1 MWQTMAQ
8 TERTTLVENHQLV
21 QSALFFSKT
30 GLACQKTAALYL
42 KLASQSF
49 KVFSVPLSVRSVIT
63 HEKHALGI
71 EPMTMLIPISG
82 QPAVLAGIS

>member
-1 MWQTMAQ
+1 MADNGTDREDDVSGKPSTCTICPVFLQ
-8 TERTTLVENHQLV
+8 NRLSVPKNRSLI
-21 QSALFFSKT
+21 
-30 GLACQKTAALYL
+30 L